1 MLYNKAM
8 NKTFVNKRPEK
19 ATFIVYDNGE
29 VLEDP
34 TFVDYYKLNRF
45 DEILANKLLGQ
56 FDSDGKYSFSDELK
70 QIFVDLNKLLTEVKR
85 GEIICESELNSITLH
100 FVAKFWQDEDCGY
113 ANLYIVEK
121 MDESS
126 LVSFIAQYSAPFD
139 ISFIPKV
146 KTVFNI
152 LDTLPNYNDDE
163 NAKKIEEI
171 LANLERKRAER
182 EFVVEI
188 QSELYVNEMM
198 DLLEYGGPI
207 SKRILDQFR
216 VIFQQASTR
225 ENKARIFTDLR
236 MQLDRL
242 IIAAGGFKALE
253 KEIPNLTKVMKNF
266 VQPIK
271 EFDTISRKL
280 DIIQEKTS
288 PAKASSSKGGKSKAA
303 KPLKPKTIS
312 PYGKSKSGGGK
323 KNKGGK
329 ATIDVSKLKLSEP
342 KKAPKEEP
350 EKEEEKEINK
360 DMADMFD
367 MLGESKCLARET
379 MYGGLDEFETNVGDL
394 DTDSDK
400 VGPKSEKGEENALD
414 SIVK

>member
-1 MLYNKAM
+1 MS
-8 NKTFVNKRPEK
+8 KTFANKRPEK

-34 TFVDYYKLNRF
+34 TFIDYYKLNRF

-70 QIFVDLNKLLTEVKR
+70 QTLVDLNKLLTEVKR
-85 GEIICESELNSITLH
+85 GELICESELNSITLH
-100 FVAKFWQDEDCGY
+100 FVVKFWQDEDGGF

-121 MDESS
+121 LEDSS
-126 LVSFIAQYSAPFD
+126 LVTFVAQYSAPFD
-139 ISFIPKV
+139 MSFIPKI

-152 LDTLPNYNDDE
+152 LDTLPSYEDDE

-188 QSELYVNEMM
+188 QSELYINEMM
-198 DLLEYGGPI
+198 ELLEYGGPI

-216 VIFQQASTR
+216 AIFQQASTR

-236 MQLDRL
+236 MQLDML
-242 IIAAGGFKALE
+242 IIAAGGFKVLE
-253 KEIPNLTKVMKNF
+253 TEIPTLTKVMKKF
-266 VQPIK
+266 ILPIK

-280 DIIQEKTS
+280 DIIQEKSS
-288 PAKASSSKGGKSKAA
+288 PAKAAASKGGKPKAA

-312 PYGKSKSGGGK
+312 PYVKSKANKANK
-323 KNKGGK
+323 KDKSSKK
-329 ATIDVSKLKLSEP
+329 ATIDVSKLKLSES
-342 KKAPKEEP
+342 KKEP
-350 EKEEEKEINK
+350 EKAEKKEENSKPTCLDLDSVASLKRGILANK
-360 DMADMFD
+360 DID
-367 MLGESKCLARET
+367 S
-379 MYGGLDEFETNVGDL
+379 VG
-394 DTDSDK
+394 
-400 VGPKSEKGEENALD
+400 SEKTRSGDATFRKIEDLNDETKNDLNISEER
-414 SIVK
+414 SIEK